1 VSVCLSVCVMRLD
14 VDQRQQTTSDSGGG
28 DVESLSEAVQR
39 ELERDSVVEA
49 LLNEDDDDD
58 VTN

>member
-1 VSVCLSVCVMRLD
+1 MRLD